1 MGLTHLNVVTKVWAN
16 QKTWS
21 NNIKNCV
28 QSGFEQHVEYVELNV
43 IKSEQKIS
51 KQPLEHLPLQESV
64 KVHGVLVVFKR
75 SPTQVVMNGP
85 GQTHSTS
92 QRTLRQHS
100 YNWCNVMWCKLYMAG
115 RKQVRLQQ
123 TGEGTAPTHLRQLL
137 KISLHGLSSRFSLHW
152 SAKTSAMSTRWGDY
166 ISTCKHTQWHTHT
179 HIDKCITF
187 YCTHQSNWG
196 ETYIT
201 PQREQ
206 NSIRT

>member
-1 MGLTHLNVVTKVWAN
+1 M
-16 QKTWS
+16 
-21 NNIKNCV
+21 
-28 QSGFEQHVEYVELNV
+28 QSGFEQHVEYVVYSV
-43 IKSEQKIS
+43 IKSVQKRS
-51 KQPLEHLPLQESV
+51 KQPLQHLPLQESV

-75 SPTQVVMNGP
+75 CPTQVVMNGP

-100 YNWCNVMWCKLYMAG
+100 YNCCNVMWCKLHMAG
-115 RKQVRLQQ
+115 RKQVRPQQ
-123 TGEGTAPTHLRQLL
+123 TGEGEQRQWQLTCGNCWRSPYMDSARGSLCTGLRRPLL
-137 KISLHGLSSRFSLHW
+137 CLH
-152 SAKTSAMSTRWGDY
+152 AEVTTSAHVSTHGD
-166 ISTCKHTQWHTHT
+166 IHT

-201 PQREQ
+201 PQWEQ